1 MADDE
6 GALLLGIDL
15 NSLDVDSLLGPL
27 GRGSKAGLG
36 FRQRPP
42 RVGVEGTRA
51 DEVISAQKK
60 ALEQPAPHRALKA
73 KAANCLAH
81 GPALV
86 GGKCGER
93 LQFTV
98 TTISENGDVMKEGGA
113 SVTCMVTGTSLMS
126 KTQPEPRPFVED
138 MQDGTYNIQFV
149 CATPGSY
156 EINALVDGNKLP
168 MCPIIVHISPG
179 PPSATTTQVRGEGVQ
194 RCTLG
199 GSAEFT
205 IQAMD
210 EFGNLCGEGGARFG
224 VRASAHV
231 RLHEVSDNEDGT
243 YTVTYSVPDWAQGLM
258 KLEVLLDGHPIR
270 GSPLTPRIIGY
281 APETVNAEGKGKGK
295 GRIQKGA
302 GGTFTDQLPSL
313 RWLRENPPLSVPDLP
328 PPDVTTVALTGGSRD
343 RTDPSEASSR
353 LAWSA
358 ADEWRRL
365 AEVRSELE
373 RCRDQLAEHQAVLL
387 HVGDA
392 IHSEVDRLQD
402 WERSIRVREDELG
415 DVEKQLEGMRSEIQ
429 KQYLTQKRLLET
441 MVGKDEVAKA
451 PAAGTLKGASRPVR
465 ASSPSKAVAGDTG
478 TTGEDGQAV
487 SSQRPDK
494 EEKSSAK
501 GTPLKN
507 GNSQASAEE
516 ELIALQRGIEQKKF
530 TTYSFSFTSASD
542 ILLHPQTKTNTDSR
556 RQLRVLEEEAG
567 NAARP
572 LFVSTSGGGLR
583 GTSPREKPLH
593 PMLEG
598 RLLSEMAPPPVPPP
612 LDAAPPPDFGD
623 GRPRSARPYGDATE
637 ATFGFGEAF
646 DDTAGRSPRGGGGLL
661 RAPPP
666 PPAPPPSI
674 AGGPSP
680 TRGTS
685 WPGDIG
691 LSNSSYA
698 GSAGTASPEELG
710 QAMKQLFHSF
720 ASRAAGSVAKPG
732 GGRSGRVAL
741 GMQDYFRLAQA
752 SQLRLSQSE
761 LEAVFRETAERFG
774 SPADSGEPA
783 LAFELFVELLVETGR
798 RQFVDRKDTES
809 AAALFEVHLLPLARR
824 LRTQPA

>member
-1 MADDE
+1 MDDE

-27 GRGSKAGLG
+27 ATRGSKASGL

-60 ALEQPAPHRALKA
+60 ALEQPAPTQLAKA
-73 KAANCLAH
+73 KAAHCLAH

-93 LQFTV
+93 LYFTV
-98 TTISENGDVMKEGGA
+98 TTVSEDGQVMKEGGA
-113 SVTCMVTGTSLMS
+113 TVTCMVTGISLMS

-138 MQDGTYNIQFV
+138 RQDGTYHVQFV

-156 EINALVDGNKLP
+156 EINAYVDGNKLP
-168 MCPIIVHISPG
+168 MCPVMIHVSPG
-179 PPSATTTQVRGEGVQ
+179 PPSATTTQVRGDGVQ

-199 GSAEFT
+199 GSAEFN

-243 YTVTYSVPDWAQGLM
+243 YTVTYSVPEWAHGPA

-270 GSPLTPRIIGY
+270 GSPLTPRVIGY
-281 APETVNAEGKGKGK
+281 NPEKLNEAKAKGKGP
-295 GRIQKGA
+295 GQIQKGA
-302 GGTFTDQLPSL
+302 GGSLTDQLPSL
-313 RWLRENPPLSVPDLP
+313 RWLRENPPLPVPVTSMAVTGGLRVPDQFGHP
-328 PPDVTTVALTGGSRD
+328 TP
-343 RTDPSEASSR
+343 EASASR
-353 LAWSA
+353 IAWSA

-373 RCRDQLAEHQAVLL
+373 RCRDQLVEHQAVLL

-392 IHSEVDRLQD
+392 IHSEVDRLQE
-402 WERSIRVREDELG
+402 WERGIRVREDELG

-429 KQYLTQKRLLET
+429 KQYLTQKRILET
-441 MVGKDEVAKA
+441 MGGKDEARRSPSPVSSPPSRTRPAIDA
-451 PAAGTLKGASRPVR
+451 PAAGTGASEGATPHTWPEKASAARVAR
-465 ASSPSKAVAGDTG
+465 APKA
-478 TTGEDGQAV
+478 
-487 SSQRPDK
+487 
-494 EEKSSAK
+494 
-501 GTPLKN
+501 N
-507 GNSQASAEE
+507 AEE
-516 ELIALQRGIEQKKF
+516 ELMALQRGIEQKK
-530 TTYSFSFTSASD
+530 
-542 ILLHPQTKTNTDSR
+542 

-572 LFVSTSGGGLR
+572 LFSPSDGGSPGILKSST
-583 GTSPREKPLH
+583 PRERPLH
-593 PMLEG
+593 PMLES
-598 RLLSEMAPPPVPPP
+598 RMLSELAPPPTPPP
-612 LDAAPPPDFGD
+612 LDAAPPPDFGHA
-623 GRPRSARPYGDATE
+623 GRPRAGRSARPMADGVPPPSVE
-637 ATFGFGEAF
+637 ATFSLTEPAL
-646 DDTAGRSPRGGGGLL
+646 DLSVGRSPGVGLL

-674 AGGPSP
+674 QTGGLSLSRGASP
-680 TRGTS
+680 TSASETRS
-685 WPGDIG
+685 PQ
-691 LSNSSYA
+691 SSYVGA
-698 GSAGTASPEELG
+698 SGTASPEELG
-710 QAMKQLFHSF
+710 QAMKQLFHAF

-741 GMQDYFRLAQA
+741 GLQDYLRLAQA
-752 SQLRLSQSE
+752 SQLRLSPPE
-761 LEAVFRETAERFG
+761 LEAVFHETTERFG

-783 LAFELFVELLVETGR
+783 LAFELFVELLVETAR
-798 RQFVDRKDTES
+798 RQFADLKDAES

-824 LRTQPA
+824 LRRAEGASANAQVPAGMQ

>member
-6 GALLLGIDL
+6 GSLLLGIDL

-27 GRGSKAGLG
+27 ARGSKAGLG

-60 ALEQPAPHRALKA
+60 ALEQPALPRAIKA

-86 GGKCGER
+86 GGKCGDR

-98 TTISENGDVMKEGGA
+98 TAISEDGDVMKEGGS
-113 SVTCMVTGTSLMS
+113 SVTCIVTGTNLMS

-138 MQDGTYNIQFV
+138 LQDGTYHVQFV

-156 EINALVDGNKLP
+156 EISAFVDGNKLP
-168 MCPIIVHISPG
+168 MCPVVIHIAPG
-179 PPSATTTQVRGEGVQ
+179 SPSATTTQVRGEGVQ

-243 YTVTYSVPDWAQGLM
+243 YTVTYSVPDWAQGPL

-270 GSPLTPRIIGY
+270 GSPLMPRIIGFI
-281 APETVNAEGKGKGK
+281 PEKINAEAKAKGKGN
-295 GRIQKGA
+295 GRILKGA

-313 RWLRENPPLSVPDLP
+313 RWLRENPPLPVPDIP
-328 PPDVTTVALTGGSRD
+328 PPDVTTVALTGGVKGD
-343 RTDPSEASSR
+343 RADPSEASSR

-365 AEVRSELE
+365 AEVRSEME
-373 RCRDQLAEHQAVLL
+373 RCRDQLVEHQAVLL

-392 IHSEVDRLQD
+392 IHSEVDRLQE
-402 WERSIRVREDELG
+402 WERNVRLREDELG
-415 DVEKQLEGMRSEIQ
+415 EVEKQLEGMRAEIQ

-441 MVGKDEVAKA
+441 MASKDEAGGASVQ
-451 PAAGTLKGASRPVR
+451 PAAGTLKGARPA
-465 ASSPSKAVAGDTG
+465 ASSARKAGETG
-478 TTGEDGQAV
+478 TADQGQ
-487 SSQRPDK
+487 SSISSAWPDR
-494 EEKSSAK
+494 EARSSAK
-501 GTPLKN
+501 GTALAP
-507 GNSQASAEE
+507 GTQVSAEE
-516 ELIALQRGIEQKKF
+516 ELIALQRGIEQKK
-530 TTYSFSFTSASD
+530 
-542 ILLHPQTKTNTDSR
+542 

-567 NAARP
+567 NTARP
-572 LFVSTSGGGLR
+572 LFASGNGLQ
-583 GTSPREKPLH
+583 GILKGNSPREKPLH

-623 GRPRSARPYGDATE
+623 GRPRGRSPRSFADTSKPAE
-637 ATFGFGEAF
+637 ATFGLSEAPE
-646 DDTAGRSPRGGGGLL
+646 DLSVGRNRGGLL

-674 AGGPSP
+674 AAGGISAKGAGEGGE
-680 TRGTS
+680 TRA
-685 WPGDIG
+685 PN
-691 LSNSSYA
+691 NSTYV
-698 GSAGTASPEELG
+698 GSFGMASPEELG

-741 GMQDYFRLAQA
+741 GLQDYLRLAQA

-761 LEAVFRETAERFG
+761 LEAVFHDTGERFG

-798 RQFVDRKDTES
+798 RQFSDLKDTES

-824 LRTQPA
+824 LRNAETN

>member
-27 GRGSKAGLG
+27 ARGSKAGLS

-60 ALEQPAPHRALKA
+60 ALEQPALPRALKA

-86 GGKCGER
+86 GGKCGDR
-93 LQFTV
+93 LRFTV
-98 TTISENGDVMKEGGA
+98 TAITEDGDVMKEGGS
-113 SVTCMVTGTSLMS
+113 SVTCIVTGTNLMS

-138 MQDGTYNIQFV
+138 LQDGTYHIQFV

-156 EINALVDGNKLP
+156 EINAFVDGNKLP
-168 MCPIIVHISPG
+168 MCPVIIHISPG
-179 PPSATTTQVRGEGVQ
+179 SPSATTTQVRGEGVQ

-243 YTVTYSVPDWAQGLM
+243 YTVTYSVPDWAQGPL

-270 GSPLTPRIIGY
+270 GSPLMPRIIGLI
-281 APETVNAEGKGKGK
+281 PEKINAEAKAKGKGN

-302 GGTFTDQLPSL
+302 GGTFTEQLPSL
-313 RWLRENPPLSVPDLP
+313 RWLRENPPLPVPDIP
-328 PPDVTTVALTGGSRD
+328 PPDVTTVALTGGARGD
-343 RTDPSEASSR
+343 RSDPSEASSR

-358 ADEWRRL
+358 AEEWRRL

-373 RCRDQLAEHQAVLL
+373 RCRDQLVEHQAVLL

-392 IHSEVDRLQD
+392 IHSEVDRVQE
-402 WERSIRVREDELG
+402 WERTVRLREDELG
-415 DVEKQLEGMRSEIQ
+415 DVEKQLEGMRAEIQ

-441 MVGKDEVAKA
+441 MSGKEEGGRASVQ
-451 PAAGTLKGASRPVR
+451 PAAGTLKGVRPAF
-465 ASSPSKAVAGDTG
+465 ASSPSKAGETG
-478 TTGEDGQAV
+478 STDLPGQA
-487 SSQRPDK
+487 SSSWPDK
-494 EEKSSAK
+494 EARSSAK
-501 GTPLKN
+501 GTALAQS
-507 GNSQASAEE
+507 GSQVSAEE
-516 ELIALQRGIEQKKF
+516 ELISLQRGIEQKK
-530 TTYSFSFTSASD
+530 
-542 ILLHPQTKTNTDSR
+542 
-556 RQLRVLEEEAG
+556 RQLRVLEEEAS
-567 NAARP
+567 NTARP
-572 LFVSTSGGGLR
+572 LFASAGLQ
-583 GTSPREKPLH
+583 GILKGNSPREKPLH

-598 RLLSEMAPPPVPPP
+598 RMLSEMAPPPVPPP

-623 GRPRSARPYGDATE
+623 GRPRGRNQRPFADTSLNAEMPE
-637 ATFGFGEAF
+637 ATFGVNEASELGV
-646 DDTAGRSPRGGGGLL
+646 GRTPRGGLL

-674 AGGPSP
+674 AGGMPSAAKASGEGGE
-680 TRGTS
+680 TRGA
-685 WPGDIG
+685 
-691 LSNSSYA
+691 NSSTYV
-698 GSAGTASPEELG
+698 GSSGMASPEELG
-710 QAMKQLFHSF
+710 QAMKQLFHAF

-741 GMQDYFRLAQA
+741 GLQDYLRLAQA

-761 LEAVFRETAERFG
+761 LEAVFRNTGERFG

-798 RQFVDRKDTES
+798 RQFTDLKDTES
-809 AAALFEVHLLPLARR
+809 AAALFEVHLLPLARTLHR
-824 LRTQPA
+824 AESTQ